1 MKKRKLKVPKR
12 RQVNMY
18 AELRHASHVLM
29 HQAIKD
35 QSGSFYQVMG
45 SLIFTA
51 FMVEAYLNHVGP
63 HVFKCWCDLERLSPL
78 SKLNLIVERL
88 GIEKDDG
95 KRPYQTLIGL
105 FRFRNTLAHGKS
117 VHLKSEEVRFFDESS
132 VNDEHEFLRTDWE
145 DYCSEVNAKRA
156 LEDAETIV
164 RQIEELTGTGEHDP
178 FPFFTG
184 LHETS
189 SSLIPEEQ
197 SAEKAE

>member
-1 MKKRKLKVPKR
+1 
-12 RQVNMY
+12 MY
-18 AELRHASHVLM
+18 AELRHASHVLLG
-29 HQAIKD
+29 QAIEG

-51 FMVEAYLNHVGP
+51 FMMEAYLNHVGP

-78 SKLNLIVERL
+78 SKLNLIVEKL
-88 GIEKDDG
+88 GIDKDDG
-95 KRPYQTLIGL
+95 KRPHQTLIGL

-117 VHLKSEEVRFFDESS
+117 VHLKLEEVRFFDESS
-132 VNDEHEFLRTDWE
+132 VNNEHEFLRTDWE
-145 DYCSEVNAKRA
+145 DYCSEVNARRA

-164 RQIEELTGTGEHDP
+164 KQIEELTGTGKHDP

-197 SAEKAE
+197 SGEKAD